1 VRAPAAIA
9 VLKRRNKT
17 DAVLNWLGGL
27 SVLAVLLYF
36 GFHR

>member
-1 VRAPAAIA
+1 MRRRAAIA
-9 VLKRRNKT
+9 VLKPRNKA
-17 DAVLNWLGGL
+17 DAVLKWLGGL